1 MIEDTLTRIAEA
13 LELIGARLPSP
24 AVAELATLQKEATC
38 GNQSMPMSTSRAIDN
53 AVIQGGTTQIFDTF
67 KDAPAVLNVE
77 GELGDPANEKQYRDN
92 LIKVLTDR
100 GIAIPSRTR
109 TTTLF
114 KMYQESQPQAV
125 SPQFE
130 TASPPPL
137 ETAFPPEIAFPP
149 ETAPPPQP
157 ETAFLPPVAT
167 VKEVLAKLQ
176 TLMVNKLVTHPE
188 ILKMLQDV
196 GGVAMLKNLREDQA
210 PVVFAAASL
219 FDSTGAWPGMTPE
232 FKATWGL

>member
-13 LELIGARLPSP
+13 LELIGVRI
-24 AVAELATLQKEATC
+24 AEALELIATLQQEATLNHYPATSESADSLKTDNL
-38 GNQSMPMSTSRAIDN
+38 GLSTLLSAS
-53 AVIQGGTTQIFDTF
+53 VF
-67 KDAPAVLNVE
+67 
-77 GELGDPANEKQYRDN
+77 ELGDPAYEKQYRDN

>member
-13 LELIGARLPSP
+13 LELIGAGLPKTIT
-24 AVAELATLQKEATC
+24 AEALATLQQEATL
-38 GNQSMPMSTSRAIDN
+38 NHYPATSESADSLKTDN
-53 AVIQGGTTQIFDTF
+53 
-67 KDAPAVLNVE
+67 PAVGTLLSASVF
-77 GELGDPANEKQYRDN
+77 ELGDPANEKQYRDN

-125 SPQFE
+125 SPQV
-130 TASPPPL
+130 

>member
-13 LELIGARLPSP
+13 LELIGARLPKTIT
-24 AVAELATLQKEATC
+24 AEALATLQQEATL
-38 GNQSMPMSTSRAIDN
+38 NHYPATSESADSLKTDN
-53 AVIQGGTTQIFDTF
+53 
-67 KDAPAVLNVE
+67 PAVGLSTLLSASVF
-77 GELGDPANEKQYRDN
+77 ELGDPANEKQYRDN